1 MIFLSFAIINSFST
15 RYVQVYTKTG
25 KTWMPHRFW
34 EFEVYKS
41 NAIIRCILEFTT
53 RQDHAGF
60 GMELDLFGWGIDF
73 KIYDHRHWDFEN
85 NCWEIYE

>member
-1 MIFLSFAIINSFST
+1 MINLSFVITNPFST

-25 KTWMPHRFW
+25 KTCMPHKFW

-53 RQDHAGF
+53 RVDHSGF

-73 KIYDHRHWDFEN
+73 KVYDHRHWDDEN
-85 NCWEIYE
+85 NCWEVYE